1 MLTFTAILIVFRA
14 QSSMRMSVG
23 ELRRKSVQSDTSD
36 SSDFTEKGSDTTTAS
51 VQLEATIKAEPTK
64 STQRPIPADV
74 VDFDREI
81 WEDPTQVPEY
91 AYDIFEY
98 LKEREEDFQIDNYL
112 QRQPHLTRWMRTLL
126 VDWMVEVQ
134 ESFEMN
140 HETLYLAVKIV
151 DIYLSKVQIEK
162 EKLQLVGCAAL
173 FLSSKYDV
181 SATNWMEKLIDC
193 FQKLIVICLCRPS
206 PKRI

>member
-1 MLTFTAILIVFRA
+1 
-14 QSSMRMSVG
+14 MRLSVG
-23 ELRRKSVQSDTSD
+23 ELRRKSVTSDTSIT
-36 SSDFTEKGSDTTTAS
+36 SEITEKASDITS
-51 VQLEATIKAEPTK
+51 VSTQFEATIKLEEPGK
-64 STQRPIPADV
+64 VNKCLIPNGV

-91 AYDIFEY
+91 AHDIFEY
-98 LKEREEDFQIDNYL
+98 LKEREDEFQIDCYL

-181 SATNWMEKLIDC
+181 SGTAI
-193 FQKLIVICLCRPS
+193 
-206 PKRI
+206 

>member
-1 MLTFTAILIVFRA
+1 
-14 QSSMRMSVG
+14 MRLSVYDH
-23 ELRRKSVQSDTSD
+23 RRKSVASDTSET
-36 SSDFTEKGSDTTTAS
+36 SETTEKASDVTSAS
-51 VQLEATIKAEPTK
+51 TQFEATIKEDPTK
-64 STQRPIPADV
+64 VNKCPIPNGV
-74 VDFDREI
+74 TDFDREI
-81 WEDPTQVPEY
+81 WDDPIQVPEY
-91 AYDIFEY
+91 AFEIFNY
-98 LKEREEDFQIDNYL
+98 LKEREDEFQIEGYL

-173 FLSSKYDV
+173 FLSSKFDV
-181 SATNWMEKLIDC
+181 SESKC
-193 FQKLIVICLCRPS
+193 IVFGRYLQ
-206 PKRI
+206 

>member
-1 MLTFTAILIVFRA
+1 
-14 QSSMRMSVG
+14 MRLSVG
-23 ELRRKSVQSDTSD
+23 DLRRKSVTSETSDTSEI
-36 SSDFTEKGSDTTTAS
+36 TEKASDITSAS
-51 VQLEATIKAEPTK
+51 TQFEATIKEDPTK
-64 STQRPIPADV
+64 ANRRLIPNGV
-74 VDFDREI
+74 IDFDREI
-81 WEDPTQVPEY
+81 WDDPTQVPDY
-91 AYDIFEY
+91 AFDIFNY
-98 LKEREEDFQIDNYL
+98 LKEREDEFQIENYL
-112 QRQPHLTRWMRTLL
+112 PRQPHLNRWMRTLL

-181 SATNWMEKLIDC
+181 SGI
-193 FQKLIVICLCRPS
+193 RH
-206 PKRI
+206 